1 MFTNYRNVR
10 LNVANLRTCSKC
22 DEGPLFLTEEDWKS
36 HDDRYHAVKQV
47 DQNLQK
53 EKNQNKELEE
63 AIHYILTLL
72 VRGKT
77 KLEDQYDDMEIKL
90 QCLQNDEKTNKRT
103 IELKIEEM
111 KVIQAAI
118 NVKIKTIC
126 RIITEYRKIKG
137 SVGHHTENQSDE
149 RFEEVNGKRQIL
161 LIIIMNIYS
170 CKV

>member
-22 DEGPLFLTEEDWKS
+22 DEGALFLTEEDWES
-36 HDDRYHAVKQV
+36 HDDRYHAVKEV

-63 AIHYILTLL
+63 AIHYIL
-72 VRGKT
+72 T

-103 IELKIEEM
+103 IELKLEEM

-118 NVKIKTIC
+118 NVKIRTIC

-137 SVGHHTENQSDE
+137 SVGNHTENQSDE

-161 LIIIMNIYS
+161 LIILMNIYS